1 MNEALELGRGGKGKA
16 LGKSTL
22 RPSAQPEGSS
32 LSISRLSLG
41 CVAVRTFHLKTSQLA
56 LYRTHMSRE
65 LSNLPFESKNMSASP
80 SSDAYK

>member
-32 LSISRLSLG
+32 LSISRLSPDI
-41 CVAVRTFHLKTSQLA
+41 S
-56 LYRTHMSRE
+56 
-65 LSNLPFESKNMSASP
+65 FENQP
-80 SSDAYK
+80 VGFI